1 MCGSLWTY
9 ATGYFPVEHGSAST
23 IVRYKLV
30 RVMPRRSVLTR
41 TLQLSGQLRPT
52 RRLFSLLQGQV
63 RRPIR

>member
-23 IVRYKLV
+23 IVRYRQL
-30 RVMPRRSVLTR
+30 RVMPHKGVLTR

-52 RRLFSLLQGQV
+52 RRLFALLQGQV
-63 RRPIR
+63 RRLLR